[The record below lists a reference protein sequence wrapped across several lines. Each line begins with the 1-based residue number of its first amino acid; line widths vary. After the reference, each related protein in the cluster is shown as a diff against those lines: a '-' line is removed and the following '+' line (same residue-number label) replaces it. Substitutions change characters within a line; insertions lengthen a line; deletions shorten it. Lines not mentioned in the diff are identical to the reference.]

1 MSPFYRCSSMLL
13 VAFAARTATAQLQV
27 YSLPPARIGLI
38 GGMNEATFDSDA
50 PGLTNRSAFVGGI
63 SYINPLSIHRSF
75 QMDILYSMKGAK
87 SEDATSDDIATLK
100 FNYISVPMMLRT
112 ELPATSRARAFL
124 HGGVA
129 LDYRIGCGGE
139 ATFSGQKFTTTCDEL
154 RHGIGEA
161 TSFNRFDWGPILG
174 GGVALDVGSRTLSL
188 GVRYELG
195 MRNIV
200 PDAEH
205 MKNRTLSFVASL
217 EAPLPRK

>member
-1 MSPFYRCSSMLL
+1 MSPFYRCSSLLL

-38 GGMNEATFDSDA
+38 GGMNRATFDSDA

-75 QMDILYSMKGAK
+75 QLDILYSMKGAK
-87 SEDATSDDIATLK
+87 SEDATSDATATLK
-100 FNYISVPMMLRT
+100 FNYISMPVMLRT
-112 ELPATSRARAFL
+112 EFPTTSRARAFL
-124 HGGVA
+124 HGGA
-129 LDYRIGCGGE
+129 AFDYRIGCGGE
-139 ATFSGQKFTTTCDEL
+139 ATFGGQKATTSCDEL
-154 RHGIGEA
+154 KEGLAPGS
-161 TSFNRFDWGPILG
+161 SFNRFDWGPVLG

-195 MRNIV
+195 MRDLV
-200 PDAEH
+200 SDGEH
-205 MKNRTLSFVASL
+205 LKNRTLSFVASL